1 MSIFFDTDEVSN
13 FDDAVR
19 ANHAAFNQFFHHCLK
34 NGIYLPPSGYE
45 TWFISDAI
53 KQNEIE
59 KTLEV
64 IRGFE
69 DVKS

>member
-1 MSIFFDTDEVSN
+1 MSVFFDTDEVSN

-19 ANHAAFNQFFHHCLK
+19 ANHAVFNTFFHWLLA
-34 NGIYLPPSGYE
+34 NGVYLPPSSYE

-69 DVKS
+69 NVKS